1 VADGARCRA
10 TIGAVLWVLLG
21 LAAGWSTLGQDL
33 KVTTSLDHTRLRL
46 GENLV
51 FTLRIE
57 SPNLA
62 IPQPALPP
70 IPGFQSVGKYQT
82 IDKTGT
88 GRALAFHYLLAPTE
102 SGRLTVPPFALRI
115 GDQTVTVP
123 GFTAEVETSAPPV
136 VSPKPVPAA
145 LGDEV
150 FLAATLSPDHA
161 FTGQPVTYTL
171 HLFTRRSVRG
181 LDVVKTP
188 DFKGFRKVEDAAATK
203 SPTRQVTR
211 DGRIYLDAVVI
222 RATLF
227 PLQPGRLEV
236 GPYSTELKLEPDGH
250 GGPQRVTV
258 VGGQTV
264 LDVAPLPQA
273 PPDFKGAVGSF
284 KLSVAQAAPPK
295 ADLGQPFQWAILVE
309 GSGFL
314 PEDPIVWPSTP
325 FFSAYPATTEDT
337 SGFSRGEYEVH
348 RLITMPMLPKLAGD
362 ASLPPA
368 RLVYFDPSSREYKTL
383 DAGGAQLTVA
393 GGEINPRV
401 NVALAPLVSAPRPGP
416 EVSAPLSEG
425 LFLALLLLPFL
436 ANLLLAG
443 GLWVYRSFLLAP
455 EKARQ
460 RALRRQ
466 AARMLSKAHRHM
478 DVRKA
483 DDFHGELLKAL
494 IAALDIRTG
503 RSTGGLTRAQ
513 LESALS
519 DSGLGSSQ
527 VDDALELMDLLESA
541 RYAPDRPTRQDLQKR
556 YRAVADWAEG
566 RGGLK

>member
-1 VADGARCRA
+1 VADGARCRPS
-10 TIGAVLWVLLG
+10 IGAIFWVLLG
-21 LAAGWSTLGQDL
+21 VAASLPSLGQAL
-33 KVTTSLDHTRLRL
+33 KVTTSLDRTRLRL

-57 SPNLA
+57 APNLA

-70 IPGFQSVGKYQT
+70 IPGFRSVGKYQT
-82 IDKTGT
+82 IDKTGM

-102 SGRLTVPPFALRI
+102 SGRLAVPPFALRI
-115 GDQTVTVP
+115 GDETVTVP
-123 GFTAEVETSAPPV
+123 GFTVEVETSAPPAA
-136 VSPKPVPAA
+136 SPKPVPAA
-145 LGDEV
+145 LGDDV

-203 SPTRQVTR
+203 SPTRQVNR
-211 DGRIYLDAVVI
+211 DGRIFLDAVVI

-227 PLQPGRLEV
+227 PLQPGQLDI
-236 GPYSTELKLEPDGH
+236 GPYSTELKLEPNGH
-250 GGPQRVTV
+250 GGPLRVTV
-258 VGGQTV
+258 VGGQARLNVT
-264 LDVAPLPQA
+264 PLPPA

-284 KLSVAQAAPPK
+284 NLSVAQGAPPK

-325 FFSAYPATTEDT
+325 FFSPYPATTEDT
-337 SGFSRGEYEVH
+337 SGFLGGQYQIH
-348 RLITMPMLPKLAGD
+348 RLITMPLLPKLAGD

-368 RLVYFDPSSREYKTL
+368 RLVYFDPSSKNYKTL
-383 DAGGAQLTVA
+383 EAGGARITVA
-393 GGEINPRV
+393 GGEISPGV
-401 NVALAPLVSAPRPGP
+401 NVVLAPLVSAPKPGP
-416 EVSAPLSEG
+416 KMAAPLSKE
-425 LFLALLLLPFL
+425 LFLALLFLPFI

-443 GLWVYRSFLLAP
+443 GQWVYRSFLMAP
-455 EKARQ
+455 EKARL

-466 AARMLSKAHRHM
+466 TARMLSRAHRHM

-483 DDFHGELLKAL
+483 DDFHGELLRAL
-494 IAALDIRTG
+494 IAAMDIRTG

-513 LESALS
+513 LEAALS
-519 DSGLGSSQ
+519 ASDLESGQ
-527 VDDALELMDLLESA
+527 IHRALDLMDQLESA
-541 RYAPDRPTRQDLQKR
+541 RYTPDRPTRHDLQQR
-556 YRAVADWAEG
+556 YRAVADWTEG
-566 RGGLK
+566 RGGWA